1 MLEPLGEIERSKVI
15 KKHTKPVQEVF
26 YEVEEKD
33 GKRGWM
39 EVLGKGVRQE
49 VERASIYAG
58 LKAQRV
64 RIDSDDFLIL
74 YRHEKWGAGSCDIIS
89 YVLWQ
94 DIGSIKFYW
103 ATKD

>member
-1 MLEPLGEIERSKVI
+1 MIKSIWVEVI
-15 KKHTKPVQEVF
+15 KKHTKQFQEVF
-26 YEVEEKD
+26 FEVEEKD
-33 GKRGWM
+33 GKKGWM
-39 EVLGKGVRQE
+39 EVLVKGVRQE
-49 VERASIYAG
+49 IDSGSIYAG

-74 YRHEKWGAGSCDIIS
+74 YRHDEWGTGSFDIIS

-103 ATKD
+103 AKD

>member
-1 MLEPLGEIERSKVI
+1 MIKSIWVEVI
-15 KKHTKPVQEVF
+15 KKHTKQFQEVF

-33 GKRGWM
+33 GKKGWM
-39 EVLGKGVRQE
+39 EVLVKGVRQE
-49 VERASIYAG
+49 IDRVSKYAG

-74 YRHEKWGAGSCDIIS
+74 YRSDTSEWGTGSFDIIS

-103 ATKD
+103 TKD